1 MSNIETLYSKEFKGN
16 EANFT
21 FEAKSKKLHLMIEEQ
36 SNISCL
42 SLSLKGKKQH
52 VHIRSFYTKDGPV
65 FEFPTFEGE
74 TYQVTISSAGELGR
88 NDKDEQFEKPL
99 SATISAIWEA

>member
-21 FEAKSKKLHLMIEEQ
+21 FKAKSKKLHLMIEEQ
-36 SNISCL
+36 SNISSL
-42 SLSLKGKKQH
+42 NLSLKGKKQH
-52 VHIRSFYTKDGPV
+52 VCIRTLYTKDGSL
-65 FEFPTFEGE
+65 FELPTFEGE
-74 TYQVTISSAGELGR
+74 TYQVTIFSAGELVR
-88 NDKDEQFEKPL
+88 NDREEHIEKPS